1 MRRASNG
8 PTLKGL
14 AAIMGISP
22 SAVSMALNGRPGVS
36 DELRERVRAVA
47 AEHGYLPNFAAR
59 ALRVE
64 RSNMLGLIS
73 RNLSNPG
80 YLRLIDGFSGA
91 AEEHGYQILIGTSDL
106 DSSREASM
114 IRAMTN
120 RQLDGLAIAPIEG
133 EAALATWRA
142 ESDRPVVLVNSAR
155 STKSSSV
162 MSIRGDASQAVRL
175 AVDHLVGLGH
185 RRIGLVTNPGLS
197 SASERV
203 SLFRRMMRAAGLR
216 SRVISGGSAGETVK
230 LTVRALSR
238 DDRPTAVI
246 TDSDLLAHHVY
257 DAAAEAGLRIPH
269 DLSVVGHDD
278 LPTSHLLGPAL
289 TTIAVDRFEIGRQAA
304 TMLIAALNGDEIER
318 PHRELPVE
326 LKVRQST
333 AQPAE

>member
-1 MRRASNG
+1 MSNG

-14 AAIMGISP
+14 AAIIGISP
-22 SAVSMALNGRPGVS
+22 TAVSMALNGRPGVS
-36 DELRERVRAVA
+36 DELRERVRAI
-47 AEHGYLPNFAAR
+47 AEEQGYRPNFAAR

-106 DSSREASM
+106 DRSRETSM

-120 RQLDGLAIAPIEG
+120 RQLDGLAIAPIDG
-133 EAALATWRA
+133 EAVLETWQGK
-142 ESDRPVVLVNSAR
+142 SDRPMVLVNSAR
-155 STKSSSV
+155 SARSSGV
-162 MSIRGDASQAVRL
+162 MSIRGNASQAVRL
-175 AVDHLVGLGH
+175 AVDHLLELGH
-185 RRIGLVTNPGLS
+185 RRIALLTNPGLS

-203 SLFRRMMRAAGLR
+203 SLFRRMMRAAGLP
-216 SRVISGGSAGETVK
+216 SRVVSGSAADETIERV
-230 LTVRALSR
+230 VRALAKA
-238 DDRPTAVI
+238 DRPTAVI
-246 TDSDLLAHHVY
+246 TDSDLLAHYVY
-257 DAAAEAGLRIPH
+257 DAAIAAGLRIPG

-304 TMLIAALNGDEIER
+304 TMLIGALNGDEIER

-326 LKVRQST
+326 LKVRKST
-333 AQPAE
+333 ARPAG

>member
-1 MRRASNG
+1 MPRMSSG

-14 AAIMGISP
+14 AALIGISP

-36 DELRERVRAVA
+36 DELRERVRAI
-47 AEHGYLPNFAAR
+47 AEEQGYRPNFAAR

-91 AEEHGYQILIGTSDL
+91 AEEQGYQILIGTSDL
-106 DSSREASM
+106 DRSRETNM

-120 RQLDGLAIAPIEG
+120 RQLDGLAIAPIDV
-133 EAALATWRA
+133 EAVLATWRG

-155 STKSSSV
+155 SARSSGA

-175 AVDHLVGLGH
+175 AVDHLLELGH
-185 RRIGLVTNPGLS
+185 HRIGLLTNPGLS

-203 SLFRRMMRAAGLR
+203 SLFRRKMKAAGLP
-216 SRVISGGSAGETVK
+216 SRVISGGTADETVGRV
-230 LTVRALSR
+230 LRALSR
-238 DDRPTAVI
+238 VDRPTAVI

-257 DAAAEAGLRIPH
+257 DAAIEAGLRIPR

-289 TTIAVDRFEIGRQAA
+289 TTIALDRFEIGRQAA
-304 TMLIAALNGDEIER
+304 TMLIGALNGDEIER

-326 LKVRQST
+326 LKVRKST
-333 AQPAE
+333 ARSAG